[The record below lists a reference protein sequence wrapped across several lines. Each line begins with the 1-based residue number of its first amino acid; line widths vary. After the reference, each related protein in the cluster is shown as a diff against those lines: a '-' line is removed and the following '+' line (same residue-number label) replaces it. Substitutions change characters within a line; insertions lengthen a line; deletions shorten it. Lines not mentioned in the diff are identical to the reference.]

1 MLLRDSGIDM
11 NPSRRAFLRSTGALF
26 APLLLSPA
34 LRGIGESAQLNVRD
48 YGARGNGISKDTG
61 AIQAAIDAAGRSGG
75 AVYVPPGDYVSGTL
89 RLRDR
94 IAFRLAA
101 GATLI
106 ASADDADF
114 DPYDELDYESF
125 ADRETTDFTFALL
138 QGRALQH
145 VAIFGPGRID
155 GNRTKRGGPK
165 PIALKLC
172 RNIQIHD
179 LTIDNAPNYN
189 ISLLGC
195 DKVDIVGVT
204 IRNGWADGIDPD
216 CCTNV
221 RIASC
226 RIESRDD
233 AIVAKASF
241 ALGVRGATENVLVT
255 DCSLVNVRNALKLGT
270 ESSGDFR
277 NIVFRNCTISARSVG
292 WKPYPDDWKP
302 RPSAGISLITAD
314 GGSLERVRVSGI
326 TMTGVRAPL
335 FVRLGRRGLGQTV
348 PAAGELKDISI
359 AHIVATGA
367 TWPSSITG
375 IPGHPVSNISLKD
388 IRITGK
394 GGGRAALL
402 SRDVPELEG
411 QYPDA
416 TMFRNVP
423 AYGLY
428 CRHVNGLRAEQLD
441 LTVEQPDARP
451 ALVLDDVRQ
460 ADLRAIA
467 ATPSADGGPVIWL
480 RSVRDGTLSGLRRR
494 AGTKTL
500 VRLSGRGTAR
510 VRLVGNDL
518 SPVDQAVMVDPEV
531 DAGAVRVENNVTRG

>member
-1 MLLRDSGIDM
+1 
-11 NPSRRAFLRSTGALF
+11 LRSTAGLF
-26 APLLLSPA
+26 APFLLSPA

-48 YGARGNGISKDTG
+48 YGAKGDGKSKDTG
-61 AIQAAIDAAGRSGG
+61 ALQAAIDAAGRSGG
-75 AVYVPPGDYVSGTL
+75 TVYVPPGDYVSGTL

-106 ASADDADF
+106 ASPDDADF
-114 DPYDELDYESF
+114 DPYEELDYESF
-125 ADRETTDFTFALL
+125 ADRETTDFSFALL
-138 QGRALQH
+138 RGRALQDIG
-145 VAIFGPGRID
+145 IFGPGRID

-165 PIALKLC
+165 PIALKQC
-172 RNIQIHD
+172 RNVQIHD

-195 DKVDIVGVT
+195 DQVDIVGVT
-204 IRNGWADGIDPD
+204 IRNGYSDGIDPD
-216 CCTNV
+216 CCKNV
-221 RIASC
+221 RIANC

-233 AIVAKASF
+233 AIVAKASL
-241 ALGVRGATENVLVT
+241 ALGVRRSTENVLVT
-255 DCSLVNVRNALKLGT
+255 DCALVNVRNALKLGT
-270 ESSGDFR
+270 ESSGDFK
-277 NIVFRNCTISARSVG
+277 NIVFRNCTISARAVG

-302 RPSAGISLITAD
+302 QPSAGISLITTD

-335 FVRLGRRGLGQTV
+335 FVRLGRRGLGQPV
-348 PAAGELKDISI
+348 PVAGDLKDISI

-375 IPGHPVSNISLKD
+375 IPGHPISNISLTD
-388 IRITGK
+388 IRITSK
-394 GGGRAALL
+394 GGGQAALL
-402 SRDVPELEG
+402 SRNVPELEK

-416 TMFRNVP
+416 TRFRDLP

-428 CRHVNGLRAEQLD
+428 CRHVNDLRADQLD

-451 ALVLDDVRQ
+451 AVILDDVRQ

-467 ATPSADGGPVIWL
+467 ATPPANGGPVFWL
-480 RSVRDGTLSGLRRR
+480 RSVQDGTLHGLRRR

-500 VRLSGRGTAR
+500 VRLSGSGTAR
-510 VRLVGNDL
+510 VRLVGYDL
-518 SPVDQAVMVDPEV
+518 TPVDQTVMVDPEV
-531 DAGAVRVENNVTRG
+531 DPGAVRVENDVTVG

>member
-1 MLLRDSGIDM
+1 MRDMS
-11 NPSRRAFLRSTGALF
+11 L
-26 APLLLSPA
+26 
-34 LRGIGESAQLNVRD
+34 
-48 YGARGNGISKDTG
+48 
-61 AIQAAIDAAGRSGG
+61 
-75 AVYVPPGDYVSGTL
+75 
-89 RLRDR
+89 
-94 IAFRLAA
+94 
-101 GATLI
+101 
-106 ASADDADF
+106 
-114 DPYDELDYESF
+114 
-125 ADRETTDFTFALL
+125 
-138 QGRALQH
+138 
-145 VAIFGPGRID
+145 
-155 GNRTKRGGPK
+155 
-165 PIALKLC
+165 
-172 RNIQIHD
+172 HD
-179 LTIDNAPNYN
+179 LTIHNAPNYN

-204 IRNGWADGIDPD
+204 IRNGYADGIDPD
-216 CCTNV
+216 CCKNV
-221 RIASC
+221 RIANC

-241 ALGVRGATENVLVT
+241 ALGVRGSTENVLVT

-277 NIVFRNCTISARSVG
+277 NIVFRNCTISARSVR
-292 WKPYPDDWKP
+292 WKPYPDGWKP
-302 RPSAGISLITAD
+302 QPSAGISLITAD

-335 FVRLGRRGLGQTV
+335 FVRLGRRGLAQTV

-375 IPGHPVSNISLKD
+375 IRGHPVSNISLKD

-394 GGGRAALL
+394 GGGKAALL
-402 SRDVPELEG
+402 SREVPELET

-416 TMFRNVP
+416 TMFRDLP

-441 LTVEQPDARP
+441 LTVEQPDVRP

-460 ADLRAIA
+460 PDLRAIA

-480 RSVRDGTLSGLRRR
+480 RSVRDGTLYGLRRR

-500 VRLSGRGTAR
+500 VRLSGSATAR
-510 VRLVGNDL
+510 VRLVGNGL

>member
-1 MLLRDSGIDM
+1 
-11 NPSRRAFLRSTGALF
+11 
-26 APLLLSPA
+26 
-34 LRGIGESAQLNVRD
+34 VRD
-48 YGARGNGISKDTG
+48 FGAKGNGKSKDTD

-75 AVYVPPGDYVSGTL
+75 GAVYVPPGEYVSGTL

-114 DPYDELDYESF
+114 DPYEELDYESF
-125 ADRETTDFTFALL
+125 ADRETTDFSFALL
-138 QGRALQH
+138 QGRALQDIG
-145 VAIFGPGRID
+145 IFGPGRID

-165 PIALKLC
+165 PIALKQC

-179 LTIDNAPNYN
+179 LAIDNAANYN

-204 IRNGWADGIDPD
+204 IRNGYSDGIDPD
-216 CCTNV
+216 CCKNV
-221 RIASC
+221 RIANC

-233 AIVAKASF
+233 AIVAKASL
-241 ALGVRGATENVLVT
+241 ALGVRRSTENVLVT
-255 DCSLVNVRNALKLGT
+255 DCALVDVRNALKLGT
-270 ESSGDFR
+270 ESGGDFR
-277 NIVFRNCTISARSVG
+277 NIVFRNCTISGRSVG
-292 WKPYPDDWKP
+292 WKPYGWKP
-302 RPSAGISLITAD
+302 QPSAGISLITVD
-314 GGSLERVRVSGI
+314 GGILERVRVSGI

-348 PAAGELKDISI
+348 RAAGELKDISI
-359 AHIVATGA
+359 GHIVATGA

-375 IPGHPVSNISLKD
+375 IPGHPISNISLND

-394 GGGRAALL
+394 GGGKAALL
-402 SRDVPELEG
+402 SRDVPEREK

-416 TMFRNVP
+416 TMFRDLP

-428 CRHVNGLRAEQLD
+428 CRHVNALSADQVD
-441 LTVEQPDARP
+441 LTVERPDARP
-451 ALVLDDVRQ
+451 AVLLDDVRQ

-467 ATPSADGGPVIWL
+467 ATLPADGVPVFWL
-480 RSVRDGTLSGLRRR
+480 RSVRDGTLRGLRRR

-500 VRLSGRGTAR
+500 VRLSGSGTAR
-510 VRLVGNDL
+510 VRLVGHDL

-531 DAGAVRVENNVTRG
+531 DPGAVRVENDLTRG

>member
-1 MLLRDSGIDM
+1 M
-11 NPSRRAFLRSTGALF
+11 
-26 APLLLSPA
+26 
-34 LRGIGESAQLNVRD
+34 
-48 YGARGNGISKDTG
+48 
-61 AIQAAIDAAGRSGG
+61 
-75 AVYVPPGDYVSGTL
+75 
-89 RLRDR
+89 
-94 IAFRLAA
+94 
-101 GATLI
+101 
-106 ASADDADF
+106 
-114 DPYDELDYESF
+114 
-125 ADRETTDFTFALL
+125 
-138 QGRALQH
+138 
-145 VAIFGPGRID
+145 
-155 GNRTKRGGPK
+155 
-165 PIALKLC
+165 
-172 RNIQIHD
+172 
-179 LTIDNAPNYN
+179 
-189 ISLLGC
+189 
-195 DKVDIVGVT
+195 
-204 IRNGWADGIDPD
+204 
-216 CCTNV
+216 
-221 RIASC
+221 
-226 RIESRDD
+226 
-233 AIVAKASF
+233 
-241 ALGVRGATENVLVT
+241 T

-292 WKPYPDDWKP
+292 WKPYPEDWKP
-302 RPSAGISLITAD
+302 QPSAGISLITAD

-394 GGGRAALL
+394 GGGKAALL
-402 SRDVPELEG
+402 SRDVPELER

-460 ADLRAIA
+460 SDLRAIS

-531 DAGAVRVENNVTRG
+531 DAGAVRVENDVTRG

>member
-1 MLLRDSGIDM
+1 MPECVDV
-11 NPSRRAFLRSTGALF
+11 NPSRRAFLLRTGVLF
-26 APLLLSPA
+26 APLLLSHA
-34 LRGIGESAQLNVRD
+34 VRGIGESAPLNVRD
-48 YGARGNGISKDTG
+48 YGAKGNGMTKDTS

-75 AVYVPPGDYVSGTL
+75 TVYLPPGEYVSGTL

-114 DPYDELDYESF
+114 DPNEELDYESF
-125 ADRETTDFTFALL
+125 ADRETTDFNFALL

-145 VAIFGPGRID
+145 VGIFGPGRID

-165 PIALKLC
+165 PIALKRC

-179 LTIDNAPNYN
+179 VTIDNAPNYN

-195 DKVDIVGVT
+195 DQVDIVGVT
-204 IRNGWADGIDPD
+204 IRNGYADGIDPD

-221 RIASC
+221 RIANC

-241 ALGVRGATENVLVT
+241 ALGVRGSTENVLVT

-277 NIVFRNCTISARSVG
+277 DIVFRNCTISARSVG
-292 WKPYPDDWKP
+292 WKPYPDRWKP
-302 RPSAGISLITAD
+302 QPSAGISLITVD
-314 GGSLERVRVSGI
+314 GGRLERVRVSGI
-326 TMTGVRAPL
+326 TMIGVRAPL

-375 IPGHPVSNISLKD
+375 IPGHPISNISLKD
-388 IRITGK
+388 IRISGK
-394 GGGRAALL
+394 GGGKAALL
-402 SRDVPELEG
+402 SRDVPQLEQ

-416 TMFRNVP
+416 TMFRDLP

-428 CRHVNGLRAEQLD
+428 CRHVNGLRADQLD
-441 LTVEQPDARP
+441 LTTEQPDARP
-451 ALVLDDVRQ
+451 AVVLDDVRQ

-467 ATPSADGGPVIWL
+467 ATPSADGGPVFWL
-480 RSVRDGTLSGLRRR
+480 RSVRDGTLHGLRRR

-500 VRLSGRGTAR
+500 VRLSGSGTTR
-510 VRLVGNDL
+510 VRLVGTDL

-531 DAGAVRVENNVTRG
+531 DAGAVRVENDVTRG

>member
-1 MLLRDSGIDM
+1 VNL
-11 NPSRRAFLRSTGALF
+11 SRRAFLGSTGALF
-26 APLLLSPA
+26 APLLLSPS
-34 LRGIGESAQLNVRD
+34 LRGIGESAQINVRD
-48 YGARGNGISKDTG
+48 FGAKGDGKSKDTG
-61 AIQAAIDAAGRSGG
+61 AIQAAIDAAGRAGG
-75 AVYVPPGDYVSGTL
+75 AVYVPPGEYVSGTL

-101 GATLI
+101 GAILI

-114 DPYDELDYESF
+114 DPYEELDYDSF
-125 ADRETTDFTFALL
+125 ADRETTDFSFALL
-138 QGRALQH
+138 RGRALQDIG
-145 VAIFGPGRID
+145 IFGPGRID

-172 RNIQIHD
+172 RNIQIRD

-195 DKVDIVGVT
+195 DKVDVVGVT
-204 IRNGWADGIDPD
+204 IRNGYSDGIDPD
-216 CCTNV
+216 CCKNV
-221 RIASC
+221 RIADC

-241 ALGVRGATENVLVT
+241 ALGMRGSTENLLVT

-270 ESSGDFR
+270 ESSGDFK
-277 NIVFRNCTISARSVG
+277 NIVFRNCTISARSEG

-302 RPSAGISLITAD
+302 QPSAGISLITTD

-326 TMTGVRAPL
+326 TMSGVRAPL

-348 PAAGELKDISI
+348 PAAGDLKDISI
-359 AHIVATGA
+359 ADIVATGA

-375 IPGHPVSNISLKD
+375 VPGHPISNISLND
-388 IRITGK
+388 IRITSK
-394 GGGRAALL
+394 GGGKAALL
-402 SRDVPELEG
+402 ARDVPELEK

-416 TMFRNVP
+416 TRFRDLP

-428 CRHVNGLRAEQLD
+428 CRHVNDLRADQLD
-441 LTVEQPDARP
+441 LRVEQPDPRP
-451 ALVLDDVRQ
+451 AVILDNVRQ
-460 ADLRAIA
+460 ADLRAIT
-467 ATPSADGGPVIWL
+467 ATASSGGGPVFWL

-494 AGTKTL
+494 AGTKAL
-500 VRLSGRGTAR
+500 VRLSGSGTAR
-510 VRLVGNDL
+510 IRLVGNDL
-518 SPVDQAVMVDPEV
+518 SPVDQAVMVAPAV
-531 DAGAVRVENNVTRG
+531 DAGAVRLENDVTRG

>member
-1 MLLRDSGIDM
+1 MGTGDVNL
-11 NPSRRAFLRSTGALF
+11 SRRALLRSTAGLV
-26 APLLLSPA
+26 APFLLSPA
-34 LRGIGESAQLNVRD
+34 LRSIGESAQLNVRD
-48 YGARGNGISKDTG
+48 YGAKGNGKSKDTG

-75 AVYVPPGDYVSGTL
+75 TIYVPPGEYVSGTL

-94 IAFRLAA
+94 IVLRLGA

-114 DPYDELDYESF
+114 DPYEALDYKSF

-138 QGRALQH
+138 QGRALQDIG
-145 VAIFGPGRID
+145 IFGPGRID
-155 GNRTKRGGPK
+155 GNRTTRGGPK

-195 DKVDIVGVT
+195 DNVDIVGVT
-204 IRNGWADGIDPD
+204 IRNGYSDGIDPD
-216 CCTNV
+216 CCKNV
-221 RIASC
+221 RIANC

-233 AIVAKASF
+233 AIVAKASL
-241 ALGVRGATENVLVT
+241 ALGVRRSTENVLVT

-277 NIVFRNCTISARSVG
+277 NIVFRNCTISGRSVG

-302 RPSAGISLITAD
+302 QPSAGISLITVD

-326 TMTGVRAPL
+326 TMAGVRAPL
-335 FVRLGRRGLGQTV
+335 FVRLGKRGLGQTV
-348 PAAGELKDISI
+348 RAAGELKDVSI
-359 AHIVATGA
+359 AHIVAAGA

-375 IPGHPVSNISLKD
+375 IPGHPISNISLKD

-394 GGGRAALL
+394 GGGKAALL
-402 SRDVPELEG
+402 SRELPELEK

-416 TMFRNVP
+416 TMFRDLP
-423 AYGLY
+423 TYGLY
-428 CRHVNGLRAEQLD
+428 CRHVNDLRADQLD
-441 LTVEQPDARP
+441 LAVEQPDARP
-451 ALVLDDVRQ
+451 AVVLDDVRQ

-467 ATPSADGGPVIWL
+467 ATPSADGGPAFWF
-480 RSVRDGTLSGLRRR
+480 RSVRDVTLHGLRRR
-494 AGTKTL
+494 AGAKTL
-500 VRLSGRGTAR
+500 VRLSGSGTAR
-510 VRLVGNDL
+510 VRLVGDDL
-518 SPVDQAVMVDPEV
+518 SPVDQAVMIDPEV
-531 DAGAVRVENNVTRG
+531 DAEAVRVENDVTRG